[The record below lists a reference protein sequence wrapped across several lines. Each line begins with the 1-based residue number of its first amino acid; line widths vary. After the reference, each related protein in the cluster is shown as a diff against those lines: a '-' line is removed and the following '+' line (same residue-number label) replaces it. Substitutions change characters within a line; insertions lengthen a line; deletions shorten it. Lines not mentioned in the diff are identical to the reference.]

1 LINWQEIQDESE
13 WPVWPEIVSRFFIT
27 SPNMNPGKYRKSN
40 LLIAQRAQQSL
51 IVSDFEVDLAKKCI
65 LFKAANYANYYSI
78 FYSRLMVVETHKAIF
93 HVFESKDMDLLH
105 IVSVEIESPV
115 NLRRRILKD

>member
-1 LINWQEIQDESE
+1 
-13 WPVWPEIVSRFFIT
+13 
-27 SPNMNPGKYRKSN
+27 
-40 LLIAQRAQQSL
+40 L
-51 IVSDFEVDLAKKCI
+51 IVSDFEVELAKKCI